1 MSGRQGEGVAGYI
14 PTSPGRPLPL
24 SPCLPHPDLVLCET
38 NPVSEPKPFPFR
50 IEFPPALP
58 ISVRAEEI
66 VATIQEHQVVILAGE
81 TGSGKTTQIPK
92 MCLAAGRGV
101 HGRIACTQPRRVAAL
116 SIARRVAEELGVN
129 WGREVGS
136 KVRFDD
142 RTSSATVIKFLTD
155 GMLLAEVQGDPLLR
169 EYDTVIIDE
178 AHERSLNID
187 FLLGHLRNLR
197 FRRPDLKI
205 IITSATIDTAAFSVA
220 FDDAPVIT
228 VEGRTFPVEVIYAP
242 LDELGRDDDSDE
254 APAKAEAVHYIDGAV
269 ESVERIMRESDAGD
283 VLVFLPSERDIRDVT
298 DLLDGRFAR
307 LNSRPEIVP
316 LFGRLTNAEQQR
328 VFASSQRRKI
338 VVATNI
344 AETSLTIPGIRFV
357 VDTGLAR
364 ISRYAP
370 QARTRRLPIE
380 PVAQSSADQRKGR
393 SGRVADGVCIRLYSE
408 KDFLERPRFTQPEIQ
423 RANLADVILRM
434 KAFGLG
440 DIERFPFLNMPAAK
454 SIRAGYALLEE
465 LGAIAPEAGGG
476 RPEGGRA
483 RSDDGSVGV
492 PGVTGLNP
500 PASNLPPP
508 AGSIALSPLGRE
520 LARLPVDPTVGR
532 MVLQARMEK
541 ALREVLVIAAG
552 LSVQDPRERPLDK
565 QAQADAAH
573 RRFTHPDSDYLT
585 LLEIWDS
592 VHGEF
597 DTMSQARL
605 RRFCRDHFLS
615 YTRIREWRDI
625 HGQLLDALEQREG
638 FRMTSIFDG
647 VKPDAAASEKL
658 LFGSPGY
665 RAIHHSILAGLLGN
679 IARLDEE
686 NGGYKATHD
695 RRVNLFPGSA
705 LYQRDDPKKKTNPSR
720 SAPKTRGP
728 RWIMAAEIT
737 ETTRLYART
746 CARLDPAWALE
757 LGTYLVR
764 VAHSEPFWD
773 EAQGRVMVR
782 QRTRLY
788 GLEIDSR
795 AVSYGRVDPVHATE
809 LFIREGLVNDTITW
823 PFDFLQH
830 NRRVRAAVES
840 DLTRT
845 RDRGYL
851 NLDEAAYRFYAA
863 RLMPLPEGG
872 GQKADGRRGIP
883 GISAV
888 AELVDLMRERKGA
901 EPGFLL
907 MEPDDLRDPEAPEP
921 DRAAFP
927 EALPLENSAL
937 PLAYAYRP
945 GEAEDGVTL
954 EVGVREAEDLTPK
967 ALDWA
972 VPGHLP
978 DKVEFYLKSL
988 PKELRRAFV
997 PLAETAKAV
1006 AVQVAQRDRLT
1017 GRRECLAEALVAH
1030 LREGFRLAVD
1040 PEIWAGKPLP
1050 DHLRVRVRVV
1060 DAAGKELC
1068 ASRDLAEIH
1077 ATLDVRRRAA
1087 TAAAAKAEPPE
1098 WMRARVRWEKPP
1110 QTAWTFGD
1118 IPEQVEVGD
1127 HAGVPLLAWPG
1138 LLAQREGVA
1147 LRLFKTVEEARRA
1160 TDTGLAALLERQLGT
1175 DLGWLERDLRAL
1187 RTLGPLAST
1196 LIPMESLQEDAFGM
1210 IRSWVCDA
1218 GRVATSDG
1226 SGVGLA
1232 RRAGRDSSDRAAGP
1246 VRQAQGPEPA
1256 EGDVG
1261 PCLSAAAF
1269 AAALEK
1275 SKSDLCGLVPR
1286 ITDLLREILTL
1297 RQALLVH
1304 PHPPAGLER
1313 ELDALVPGD
1322 FLRVTPY
1329 AQLAHFPRYL
1339 KAMKVRADR
1348 WKQNP
1353 AKDAERTA
1361 QLAPYV
1367 ALVAKSPRPTT
1378 NAATRFRWLVEEFR
1392 VSLFAQELGTA
1403 EPVSV
1408 AKLDRARAE
1417 LPAGPAHAPQP
1428 TKAEPPPKRPLLTDP
1443 AKKAAPLKNL
1453 SALDNLFRR

>member
-1 MSGRQGEGVAGYI
+1 
-14 PTSPGRPLPL
+14 
-24 SPCLPHPDLVLCET
+24 
-38 NPVSEPKPFPFR
+38 VSEPKPFPFR